1 MVCTVFHVDAT
12 ASRFSRWLCNPCTH
26 SQVGLQKP
34 WDCLPLSLSPGTL
47 EYAFLARRI
56 SPAPDKLGS
65 LPPASCITL
74 KNNLVTP
81 NTLWKVTCE
90 KNTNINSVAVRQ
102 MLNL

>member
-1 MVCTVFHVDAT
+1 MVCTVFCVDAT
-12 ASRFSRWLCNPCTH
+12 ASGFSRWLCNPRTH
-26 SQVGLQKP
+26 SQVGFRKP
-34 WDCLPLSLSPGTL
+34 WDCLPLSL
-47 EYAFLARRI
+47 EYAFLARKI

-74 KNNLVTP
+74 KNNHVTP
-81 NTLWKVTCE
+81 NMLWKVTCG